1 MPTEAGTYI
10 VTVICETAEAIY
22 VGKDEFVIAKAVP
35 DIGTVTADEVEN
47 DPDIAK
53 ANVRYTK
60 TDVPGKLI
68 LTETTLTEGTNTYH
82 WTFVPE
88 DTNNYEIV
96 KGTVEIKMTV
106 PAENPPVE
114 NPPVEGEMDTP
125 DPTTS
130 EETTEKSDASD
141 EKAEHE
147 SPKTGDE
154 NILLLWVIILAAATV
169 YLVARKR
176 RQESEWNGNPV

>member
-1 MPTEAGTYI
+1 M
-10 VTVICETAEAIY
+10 
-22 VGKDEFVIAKAVP
+22 
-35 DIGTVTADEVEN
+35 TADEVEN

-130 EETTEKSDASD
+130 EETTEKKSDASD

-154 NILLLWVIILAAATV
+154 NILLFWVIILAAATV
-169 YLVARKR
+169 YLVVRKR
-176 RQESEWNGNPV
+176 RQEAEWNGNPV

>member
-114 NPPVEGEMDTP
+114 GEMDTP

-130 EETTEKSDASD
+130 EETTEKKSDASD

-176 RQESEWNGNPV
+176 RQEAEEGGYPA